1 MNRNFFEMKAREYG
15 ISSLPEDTTVAMAYF
30 PYQKEYDLNVY
41 SAEQGICKGTMFPDL
56 NKPFMPSKRIGGTQN
71 E

>member
-15 ISSLPEDTTVAMAYF
+15 ISSLPEDTTVAMAYV

-41 SAEQGICKGTMFPDL
+41 SAEQGICKGTMFADL